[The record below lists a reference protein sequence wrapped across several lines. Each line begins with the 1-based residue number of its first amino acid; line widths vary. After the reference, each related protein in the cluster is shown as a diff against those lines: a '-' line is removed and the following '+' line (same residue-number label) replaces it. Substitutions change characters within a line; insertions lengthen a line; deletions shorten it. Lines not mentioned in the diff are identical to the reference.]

1 MTRLRLDIN
10 FDEQRLLA
18 ANKDR
23 AVANRAALP
32 ERKQRRQVAND
43 KTTPAPAPDGTP
55 ATPAAEEEP
64 RGGTPDLYTRD
75 KPGAQRRKKKELRVF
90 GMEGLNNFPA
100 YGTRETFSQAWTAY
114 TEKVLIDRNNLSDDL
129 GDHTLVS
136 YEIVPRT
143 RSNSYDIADIQ
154 WRPFFVEELKSGRK
168 YAMPAPHTV
177 EDCIISADWTL
188 RQRAP
193 GLPDYSQTINIPPT
207 TASPPELPFLFE
219 DKQAISDLTSEYAL
233 HASDGTTIHY
243 STMVRVATPG
253 PAFLNQVFGLY
264 DIYDPRGWGRTES
277 VIDDAP
283 AQEQRTRRVVI
294 SEFGG
299 NGINQPDQYIDNFY
313 KYYGLYW
320 TYTPDTDVTT
330 IRVVLLLSSFSYRQ
344 NLDLNFD
351 QVAPAYLNNQ
361 DPGSPHYQLWLEAK
375 NKSSFS
381 ESFVARDWLF
391 QNFGIIYPNK
401 NTWRPGLVYYK
412 ETGLLVMTTRTAGTD
427 DYRIFTR
434 TVDPD
439 LAYSSAVI
447 YLPLGY
453 DPFLT
458 TDQNFV
464 NAGWALDRVITTPFS
479 NDLLNYVAHRP

>member
-23 AVANRAALP
+23 AAANRAALP
-32 ERKQRRQVAND
+32 ERKRRREVAND
-43 KTTPAPAPDGTP
+43 KTTPAAG
-55 ATPAAEEEP
+55 EEP
-64 RGGTPDLYTRD
+64 RGGTPDLYRRD
-75 KPGAQRRKKKELRVF
+75 QPGAQRRKKGLRVF
-90 GMEGLNNFPA
+90 GMDRLYNFPA
-100 YGTRETFSQAWTAY
+100 DGTRETFSQAWTAY
-114 TEKVLIDRNNLSDDL
+114 TEKVLIDGNNTSDRFD
-129 GDHTLVS
+129 DTLLL
-136 YEIVPRT
+136 YEIDPRT
-143 RSNSYDIADIQ
+143 RVNSYDIADIQ
-154 WRPFFVEELKSGRK
+154 WRPFFVEELKSSRK
-168 YAMPAPHTV
+168 YTLPEPHTV
-177 EDCIISADWTL
+177 EDCIISAEWTL

-193 GLPDYSQTINIPPT
+193 GLPDYNQSINIPPT

-219 DKQAISDLTSEYAL
+219 DKQAIEDRTSEYAL

-264 DIYDPRGWGRTES
+264 DIYDPRGWGNT
-277 VIDDAP
+277 VPVVDDATFR
-283 AQEQRTRRVVI
+283 EQRTRRSV
-294 SEFGG
+294 SSAFFG
-299 NGINQPDQYIDNFY
+299 NGINQPTDTVLNFY

-330 IRVVLLLSSFSYRQ
+330 VRVVLLLSSFESLTQ
-344 NLDLNFD
+344 LDPNSD

-361 DPGSPHYQLWLEAK
+361 DPRSPHYQLWLQAK
-375 NKSSFS
+375 NNSSFS
-381 ESFVARDWLF
+381 ESFVAQDWLF
-391 QNFGIIYPNK
+391 QNFGIIFPNK

-412 ETGLLVMTTRTAGTD
+412 DTGLLLMTTRTAGAD
-427 DYRIFTR
+427 DYRIFTQ

-439 LAYSSAVI
+439 LAYSAALI

-453 DPFLT
+453 NPLLT
-458 TDQNFV
+458 TDQDFV

-479 NDLLNYVAHRP
+479 TDLLNYVAHRP